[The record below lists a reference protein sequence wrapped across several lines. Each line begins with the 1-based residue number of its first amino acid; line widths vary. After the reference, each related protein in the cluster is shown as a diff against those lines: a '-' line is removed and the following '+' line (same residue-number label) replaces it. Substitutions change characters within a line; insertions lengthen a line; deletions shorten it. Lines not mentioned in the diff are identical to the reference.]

1 MSNDQ
6 AIVDLRAY
14 TIRLRKTVEFLDV
27 FDLLALPMPLK
38 YPARPTG
45 TFTSAVG
52 SQVIHL
58 GGFSDMGDFE
68 MRHAERDKDQDWP
81 LSPGLGTSD
90 LNSEES
96 AHPAGNA
103 FV

>member
-45 TFTSAVG
+45 TLQARLIARSFILGALAIWAISRCVTRSATRIRIG
-52 SQVIHL
+52 LYLRASEHL
-58 GGFSDMGDFE
+58 I
-68 MRHAERDKDQDWP
+68 
-81 LSPGLGTSD
+81 
-90 LNSEES
+90 
-96 AHPAGNA
+96 
-103 FV
+103 